1 MSGRKT
7 DRLDRMRKMLMTEN
21 GITIREFAGKLD
33 VSEITVRRDL
43 KLLEKQGCL
52 RLVNGVAIYHAAEKT
67 ALYPEYN
74 LNDECLVFPQKKER
88 IGRRAASLIEANDVV
103 AIDSGS
109 TAAYLARALPY
120 DIHMTVLASSFNVLL
135 DLNDHYNCDIIC
147 SGGYLYSNTKT
158 FYCPEGISMINRTC
172 INKTFIT
179 ADGISEKMNVT
190 CIAPHE
196 MDLKRALMESGQ
208 TKILLADS
216 SKFGRIF
223 PTAFSHLKDF
233 DSIITDDE
241 LSDEWRSLIESQ
253 GIHLYCE

>member
-120 DIHMTVLASSFNVLL
+120 E
-135 DLNDHYNCDIIC
+135 IIC
-147 SGGYLYSNTKT
+147 SGGYLYSNTQT

-179 ADGISEKMNVT
+179 AAGISEKMNVT

>member
-109 TAAYLARALPY
+109 TAA
-120 DIHMTVLASSFNVLL
+120 
-135 DLNDHYNCDIIC
+135 
-147 SGGYLYSNTKT
+147 
-158 FYCPEGISMINRTC
+158 
-172 INKTFIT
+172 
-179 ADGISEKMNVT
+179 
-190 CIAPHE
+190 
-196 MDLKRALMESGQ
+196 
-208 TKILLADS
+208 
-216 SKFGRIF
+216 
-223 PTAFSHLKDF
+223 
-233 DSIITDDE
+233 
-241 LSDEWRSLIESQ
+241 
-253 GIHLYCE
+253 